1 MSAQPDA
8 LAQADARVP
17 LGELMRPLVKAWRWL
32 LVVPLLGGVAGF
44 AGSYLVPPTFTAKA
58 SFLLPQSP
66 TNAAAAALASLGGL
80 ASLAEGA
87 VGSRSPADQYAAL
100 MMSVVVADRLIDRFE
115 LDKVYETEL
124 RTDTRR
130 RLENNTRILIG
141 RRDGLIAVEVDDHD
155 PKRSAD
161 MANQYV
167 DELRALSA
175 RLALTEAQQRRMFFE
190 GQMGKAREELLKA
203 QVALQGSGFSAG
215 VLRTEPRAAAD
226 NYGRLRSQVAAAEV
240 GLETL
245 RRSLTDS
252 SPEVQLA
259 SAQYAALRAQL
270 NRAEQSDTSAKQPEY
285 LARFR
290 EFKYR
295 ETLFDL
301 FARQYEAARVDEA
314 REGVL
319 IQVVDAASP
328 PERKSKPKRAVVAS
342 IAALA
347 TLLLMMVGLI
357 IRERLRP
364 PPADL

>member
-1 MSAQPDA
+1 MNARTDS
-8 LAQADARVP
+8 LTQADARVP
-17 LGELMRPLVKAWRWL
+17 MGELLRPLVKAWRWL
-32 LVVPLLGGVAGF
+32 LIVPLLGGAAGF
-44 AGSYLVPPTFTAKA
+44 AGSFAVAPTFTAKA

-66 TNAAAAALASLGGL
+66 GSAAAAALASLGGL

-87 VGSRSPADQYAAL
+87 VGSRSPADQYATL
-100 MMSVVVADRLIDRFE
+100 MMSVTVADRLIDRFE
-115 LDKVYETEL
+115 LNKIYETEL
-124 RTDTRR
+124 RSDTRR
-130 RLENNTRILIG
+130 RLENNTRIVIG
-141 RRDGLIAVEVDDHD
+141 RRDGLITVEVDDHD

-161 MANQYV
+161 MANQYI
-167 DELRALSA
+167 DELRTLSA

-226 NYGRLRSQVAAAEV
+226 NYGRLRSEVAAAEV
-240 GLETL
+240 RLETL

-252 SPEVQLA
+252 APEVQRA
-259 SAQYAALRAQL
+259 SAQHAALRAQL
-270 NRAEQSDTSAKQPEY
+270 NRAEQSDTSAAQPEY

-319 IQVVDAASP
+319 IQVVDAATP
-328 PERKSKPKRAVVAS
+328 PERKSRPKRAVVAT

-347 TLLLMMVGLI
+347 TLLLLTVGLVV
-357 IRERLRP
+357 RDRLRT